1 MFEFFK
7 KKRSDNIVDDSIIN
21 SNNYQ
26 PHFKIDLKEYQ
37 EKVSSLTES
46 EYKVYNE
53 IVQGYSTE
61 ETSKRTKLKVNT
73 IKSYQKSIY
82 KKLGVHSKVELITTY
97 ANVYNYINDVNT
109 NQTIND
115 LKN

>member
-7 KKRSDNIVDDSIIN
+7 KKRSDNIIN
-21 SNNYQ
+21 EKKDYY
-26 PHFKIDLKEYQ
+26 PHFNISFDEY
-37 EKVSSLTES
+37 KKRVSALTES
-46 EYKVYNE
+46 EYRVYNE

-61 ETSKRTKLKVNT
+61 ETAKRTKLKVNT

-82 KKLGVHSKVELITTY
+82 KKLNVHSKVELITTY
-97 ANVYNYINDVNT
+97 ANLYNYLNNVNT
-109 NQTIND
+109 NLTVND